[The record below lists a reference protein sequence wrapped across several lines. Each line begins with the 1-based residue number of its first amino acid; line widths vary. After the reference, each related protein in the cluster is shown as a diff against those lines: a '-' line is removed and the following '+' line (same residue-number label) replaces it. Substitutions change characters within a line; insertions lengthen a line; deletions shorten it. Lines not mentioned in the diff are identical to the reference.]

1 MTQFHLPPTA
11 VSLYETLRAQAL
23 NGGVRRAGL
32 AAVCYHGMLQGLR
45 LLAADVGASELPAVT
60 WRSAPPGDAL
70 VRQLANMI
78 LSVQSEPMHVY

>member
-1 MTQFHLPPTA
+1 MTRIDLPPTA
-11 VSLYETLRAQAL
+11 VSLYETLRAQVL

-45 LLAADVGASELPAVT
+45 LLAVNVGASEPPPAT
-60 WRSAPPGDAL
+60 RRSAPSGDAL

-78 LSVQSEPMHVY
+78 LSVQSESMHVY